1 MLFFKHNAIAGK
13 SDRYHRWIEKE
24 TDLFVCV
31 SQLVYDLQARGTDR
45 EKYVKVYNGI
55 DTNRFSHVLPRMYV
69 NNYNNARPFAIGYA
83 GRIVENKGWREL
95 VDAAVLLHEA
105 GKSVRLFFVGGGSD
119 TDIACLC
126 EYIKEVKAKEYIS
139 YEGYA
144 RDMGDFYEKID
155 CFVLPSKVR
164 EAFGLVLC
172 EALYCNV
179 PVITSASG
187 AQGEII
193 TDKVTGRI
201 VDPLDAYGLADA
213 LTAYYEN
220 PLQAGETARQG
231 KKNVKEKFLI
241 SRTVDELFVAIRK
254 LGIEV

>member
-1 MLFFKHNAIAGK
+1 
-13 SDRYHRWIEKE
+13 
-24 TDLFVCV
+24 
-31 SQLVYDLQARGTDR
+31 
-45 EKYVKVYNGI
+45 
-55 DTNRFSHVLPRMYV
+55 
-69 NNYNNARPFAIGYA
+69 
-83 GRIVENKGWREL
+83 L

-126 EYIKEVKAKEYIS
+126 DYIKEVKAKEYIS

-144 RDMGDFYEKID
+144 RDMGDFYEKLD